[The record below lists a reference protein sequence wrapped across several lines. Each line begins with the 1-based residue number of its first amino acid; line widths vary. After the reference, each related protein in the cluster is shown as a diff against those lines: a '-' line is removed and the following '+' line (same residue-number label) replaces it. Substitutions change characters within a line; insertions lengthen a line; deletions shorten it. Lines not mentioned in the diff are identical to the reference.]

1 MYVIALVRY
10 RKPLEEVQ
18 KHQDAHR
25 AYAESLRKQGII
37 VASGPL
43 EPRFGGAVLMR
54 LPDGTTGAELDAI
67 RDQDPYVKGGVAQ
80 WEFLHWNPVNGR
92 ENLDRA

>member
-1 MYVIALVRY
+1 MYVLALIRY

-25 AYAESLRKQGII
+25 AYAASLLQQGII

-43 EPRFGGAVLMR
+43 EPRFGGAVLLR
-54 LPDGTTGAELDAI
+54 LPDATTGAELDAI

-80 WEFLHWNPVNGR
+80 WEFLPWNPVNGR

>member
-1 MYVIALVRY
+1 MYVIAIIRY
-10 RKPLEEVQ
+10 RKPIEEVQ

-25 AYAESLRKQGII
+25 VYAATLREKGII

-43 EPRFGGAVLMR
+43 EPRFAGAVLLR
-54 LPDGTTGAELDAI
+54 LPDGTPDADLLAL
-67 RDQDPYVKGGVAQ
+67 RDQDPYVKAGVAQ
-80 WEFLHWNPVNGR
+80 WELLHWNPINGR

>member
-1 MYVIALVRY
+1 MYAIAIIRY
-10 RKPLEEVQ
+10 LKPVEEVQ

-25 AYAESLRKQGII
+25 VWAASLREKGVV

-43 EPRFGGAVLMR
+43 DPRFGGAFLLR
-54 LPDGTTGAELDAI
+54 LPDGTPTAELLAVRDA
-67 RDQDPYVKGGVAQ
+67 DPYVKAGVAQ
-80 WEFLHWNPVNGR
+80 WELLPWNPVNGK